1 MQTRFSVI
9 LLAASLA
16 SVQAEQDPRE
26 LANTW
31 LPREGFEQGPTL
43 AERIATLEQDLV
55 TMLVTEGG
63 QDTRLDG
70 IDTRAD
76 G

>member
-31 LPREGFEQGPTL
+31 LPIESFEQGPTL